1 VKVAHVIQRY
11 WPCVG
16 GAERYFQK
24 LSEWLVSDGHQVTV
38 HTTDIWDLE
47 GFWVRGKTTVPLKE
61 EEHNGVLIQR
71 LPVRHLP
78 FSTLTFPLLRRL
90 MALLSDLSIV
100 PVSILHHLST
110 LTPWVP
116 GFDWRL
122 RTTAESFDLVHAA
135 CIPFDALIHA
145 AWRMAQVQDV
155 PFVMTPLVHIDESGH
170 RQVSKYYSMRH
181 QIQMMRA
188 SDAVIVQTRLEG
200 DYLASR
206 GVPQERIIQ
215 IGVGVNPDE
224 LAGGDGG
231 RFCQKHAI
239 QSPIVF
245 YIGTAAYD
253 KGTRHLVEAMRRLWQ
268 EGHDPVLVLAGQVM
282 NHFRHYFDAL
292 PKEDRQ
298 RCRLLG
304 VISEEEKRD
313 LLAAGDVFA
322 MPSRT
327 DSFGIV
333 FLEAWTYGKPVIGA
347 RAGGPQEIIDHKGDG
362 LLVPF
367 GDVEALTREIARLLN
382 DCDLAH
388 RLGMVGRRKTLE
400 RYTWDRVYAQV
411 AGLYD
416 ELVTRRSNGKPS

>member
-16 GAERYFQK
+16 GAERYFQE
-24 LSEWLVSDGHQVTV
+24 LSERLVSDGHQVTV
-38 HTTDIWDLE
+38 YTTDIWDLE
-47 GFWVRGKTTVPLKE
+47 GFWACGKAIVPSKE
-61 EEHNGVLIQR
+61 EEHNGVLIR
-71 LPVRHLP
+71 RFPVRHLP

-100 PVSILHHLST
+100 PVGILHHLST

-122 RTTAESFDLVHAA
+122 LTTEESYDLVHAT

-145 AWRMAQVQDV
+145 AWRMAQVRDM
-155 PFVMTPLVHIDESGH
+155 PFVMTPLVHVDEPGR
-170 RQVSKYYSMRH
+170 RQVGKYYSMRH
-181 QIQMMRA
+181 QIQMMHA

-215 IGVGVNPDE
+215 IGMGVNPDA

-231 RFCQKHAI
+231 RFRQKHAI
-239 QSPIVF
+239 ESPIVF
-245 YIGTAAYD
+245 CIGTAAYD
-253 KGTRHLVEAMRRLWQ
+253 KGTRHLVEAMRRLWH
-268 EGHDPVLVLAGQVM
+268 EGHDAVLVLAGQIM
-282 NHFRHYFDAL
+282 DHFRRYLDAL

-298 RCRLLG
+298 RCHLLG
-304 VISEEEKRD
+304 VIGEGEKKD
-313 LLAAGDVFA
+313 LLAAGDVLA

-333 FLEAWTYGKPVIGA
+333 FLEAWTYKKPVIGA
-347 RAGGPQEIIDHKGDG
+347 RAGGPQEIIEHGGDG

-367 GDVEALTREIARLLN
+367 GDVEALTREMARLLN
-382 DCDLAH
+382 DCDLA
-388 RLGMVGRRKTLE
+388 RQLGMAGRQKTLE

-416 ELVTRRSNGKPS
+416 ELMVRRLNGRPS

>member
-1 VKVAHVIQRY
+1 
-11 WPCVG
+11 
-16 GAERYFQK
+16 
-24 LSEWLVSDGHQVTV
+24 VSLT
-38 HTTDIWDLE
+38 
-47 GFWVRGKTTVPLKE
+47 E
-61 EEHNGVLIQR
+61 EEHNGVLIR
-71 LPVRHLP
+71 HFPVRHLP
-78 FSTLTFPLLRRL
+78 LSTLAFPFLRRL
-90 MALLSDLSIV
+90 MALLSDLPIV

-116 GFDWRL
+116 GFDGRL
-122 RTTAESFDLVHAA
+122 LTTEESYDLVHAA

-145 AWRMAQVQDV
+145 AWQMAQAQDV
-155 PFVMTPLVHIDESGH
+155 PFVMTPLVHADEPNC
-170 RQVSKYYSMRH
+170 RQVGKYYSMRH
-181 QIQMMRA
+181 QIQMMRV
-188 SDAVIVQTRLEG
+188 SDAVIVQTKLEG
-200 DYLASR
+200 NYLASR

-268 EGHDPVLVLAGQVM
+268 EGHDVVLVLAGQVM
-282 NHFRHYFDAL
+282 NPFQRYFDAL
-292 PKEDRQ
+292 PKGDRQ

-333 FLEAWTYGKPVIGA
+333 FLEAWTYGKPVVGA
-347 RAGGPQEIIDHKGDG
+347 RAGGPQEIIEHKGDG

-367 GDVEALTREIARLLN
+367 GDTEALAREIARLLN
-382 DCDLAH
+382 DRDLAH
-388 RLGMVGRRKTLE
+388 WLGMVGRRKTLE
-400 RYTWDRVYAQV
+400 RYTWDRVYARI

-416 ELVTRRSNGKPS
+416 ELITWRRDGRPS